1 MTLYEGRPT
10 ADAGRQEKEIR
21 VYDLLD
27 SLGINYQRT
36 DHEAVATIEDCQEVD
51 RILGIRICKNLF
63 LCNRQKTAYY
73 LLLIPG
79 DKALK
84 TKELSKQ
91 IPTYRLSFASG
102 ADMEKYLNVSP
113 GSATVM
119 GLIFDPE
126 HKVQLLI
133 DEEVLT
139 EEYFGCHPCVNTS
152 SIRLRTEDLLEKVL
166 PAVDHDYITVRLS
179 DGREEG

>member
-1 MTLYEGRPT
+1 MILYEGRPKSLE
-10 ADAGRQEKEIR
+10 GRQEKEIK

-27 SLGINYQRT
+27 SLGISYQRT
-36 DHEAVATIEDCQEVD
+36 DHKAVATIEDCQEVD

-79 DKALK
+79 DKVLK

-91 IPTYRLSFASG
+91 IPTSRLSFASG
-102 ADMEKYLNVSP
+102 EDMEKYLNVSP

-119 GLIFDPE
+119 GLIFDLE
-126 HKVQLLI
+126 HKVRLLI
-133 DEEVLT
+133 DEEILK

-152 SIRLRTEDLLEKVL
+152 SIRFRTKDMIDKVL
-166 PAVDHDYITVRLS
+166 KAVDHDYITVKLS
-179 DGREEG
+179 DGREEP